1 MIRTVTGYLLA
12 GTALLACPCH
22 LPLTL
27 PLALALLGGTALG
40 PLLAARSDLVIIAAG
55 VYFVAGLVLGL
66 LLLVGRT
73 TRPQPAQASCGCPR
87 EDAFRAPLPALT
99 TGPQPSREEAV
110 HG

>member
-40 PLLAARSDLVIIAAG
+40 PLLAARSELVIIAAS
-55 VYFVAGLVLGL
+55 VYFVAGLVLGW

-73 TRPQPAQASCGCPR
+73 SRLRPVQDDCGCPR
-87 EDAFRAPLPALT
+87 EDALRAPLAPT
-99 TGPQPSREEAV
+99 TAPQPSGEEAAR
-110 HG
+110 G